1 MWVPPTEGSNP
12 YHYHNVVKGAKY
24 NVRARRQKFID
35 WKAIYVDPRPQHR
48 GVAEIAPYFRF
59 HNSGSAYHATDVEF
73 RGFMGRM
80 TQFGRTVFM
89 VFRDAWGQITMIPNN
104 VIRDLIRVVIVNPLT
119 AVIALHMPQQ
129 IHEMED

>member
-1 MWVPPTEGSNP
+1 
-12 YHYHNVVKGAKY
+12 
-24 NVRARRQKFID
+24 
-35 WKAIYVDPRPQHR
+35 
-48 GVAEIAPYFRF
+48 
-59 HNSGSAYHATDVEF
+59 
-73 RGFMGRM
+73 MGRM

-129 IHEMED
+129 IHEMEDFMED

>member
-1 MWVPPTEGSNP
+1 MNMQPTPP
-12 YHYHNVVKGAKY
+12 YYYHNVVKGAKY

-35 WKAIYVDPRPQHR
+35 WKAIYVDPRPQNR
-48 GVAEIAPYFRF
+48 GVAEIAPYFNF
-59 HNSGSAYHATDVEF
+59 HNSGNAYAAPNVEF

-104 VIRDLIRVVIVNPLT
+104 MIRDLRRFIVPPLT